1 MTDHD
6 HSSLTAC
13 RICGNTTLEPV
24 LDLGLQAFTG
34 IFPRTPDAE
43 LPRGRLQLVKCA
55 GENCCGLVQLGDEF
69 DPGELY
75 GAHYGYRSGLNPS
88 MVAHLRSKVAA
99 ILAQSTSPESGDRV
113 VLDIGANDGTT
124 LSCYPQQGH
133 VLIGMDP
140 SAEKFRGYY
149 PDHVRLVTDFFSA
162 GAFLAASGGRRADVV
177 TSIAMFYDLP
187 SPQEFVNQ
195 IREILAPGGTWTS
208 EQSYLPLMLAR
219 NAYDTVCHEH
229 LEYYALR
236 QIDWLV
242 GHAGLKLIDAELND
256 INGGSFSFTAVH
268 GDDCRLPSA
277 RLDALRRDEARLGL
291 DGLEVY
297 RQFAARVEES
307 RRTLLDFLDEARAR
321 GKTVAGLGAS
331 TKGNVLLQYC
341 GIGPDRLPVIGEV
354 NSDKYGCFTP
364 GTAIPIVPQ
373 GDVLST
379 EPDYLLVLPWHFR
392 DFLVQRGNWGKSRL
406 VFPLPKLEIV

>member
-6 HSSLTAC
+6 HSPLTAC
-13 RICGNTTLEPV
+13 RVCGNTTLEPI

-34 IFPRTPDAE
+34 IFPRSPDAV
-43 LPRGRLQLVKCA
+43 LPRGRLQLVKCV
-55 GENCCGLVQLGDEF
+55 GTNCCGLVQLGNEF
-69 DPGELY
+69 DPTELY
-75 GAHYGYRSGLNPS
+75 GTHYGYRSGLNPS

-99 ILAQSTSPESGDRV
+99 ILAQSPSPESGDRV

-124 LSCYPQQGH
+124 LSFYPQQGH
-133 VLIGMDP
+133 TLIGMDP

-149 PDHVRLVTDFFSA
+149 PDHVQLVTDFFSA
-162 GAFLAASGGRRADVV
+162 KAFLAASGGRRADIV

-187 SPQEFVNQ
+187 SPQDFVNQ
-195 IREILAPGGTWTS
+195 IREILAPGGSWTS
-208 EQSYLPLMLAR
+208 EQSYLPLMLER

-242 GHAGLKLIDAELND
+242 DHAGLKLVDAELND

-268 GDDCRLPSA
+268 RDDQRRPSA
-277 RLDALRRDEARLGL
+277 RLGALRRDEAKLGL
-291 DGLEVY
+291 DGLEAY
-297 RQFAARVEES
+297 RQFAARVAES
-307 RRTLLDFLDEARAR
+307 RRALLGFLSRARAM
-321 GKTVAGLGAS
+321 GESVAGLGAS

-341 GIGPDRLPVIGEV
+341 GIGPDDLPLIGEV
-354 NSDKYGCFTP
+354 NPDKYGCYTP

-373 GDVLST
+373 GDVLAT

-392 DFLVQRGNWGKSRL
+392 DFLVKRGEWGRSRL